1 MCRRSAPVPV
11 VCTRQFSCDL
21 GPRGRAR
28 GLRNCLSVMA
38 PVHPPQ
44 VFWDTAPSF
53 GSRRQNARIG
63 VLRLGVSNHVG
74 PSKLNRWKKL
84 SKGRRLAPRGKGRPC
99 AGQAVRAAGRAGGRL
114 DAVVRCRSGLVQR
127 KNIGRAASARSGV
140 RHQGGEAAA
149 LMPEYESR
157 KSSLLSPAC
166 LRISDSVPR
175 FISR

>member
-84 SKGRRLAPRGKGRPC
+84 SKGRRLAPRG
-99 AGQAVRAAGRAGGRL
+99 RAARVQGRL
-114 DAVVRCRSGLVQR
+114 SALRAM
-127 KNIGRAASARSGV
+127 RAADSMPLS
-140 RHQGGEAAA
+140 AAA
-149 LMPEYESR
+149 LASFSARILAAPLPHDRGTTSR
-157 KSSLLSPAC
+157 RRGGRINARVRVEKVVPAQPSLP
-166 LRISDSVPR
+166 
-175 FISR
+175 